1 MVGQGQVA
9 LSIADEA
16 YKVAF
21 YIAFDNGTSINTL
34 VSTTRRDCC

>member
-1 MVGQGQVA
+1 MLGQGQVA

-21 YIAFDNGTSINTL
+21 YIAFDNGTPKGTM
-34 VSTTRRDCC
+34 VSTQRRDCC